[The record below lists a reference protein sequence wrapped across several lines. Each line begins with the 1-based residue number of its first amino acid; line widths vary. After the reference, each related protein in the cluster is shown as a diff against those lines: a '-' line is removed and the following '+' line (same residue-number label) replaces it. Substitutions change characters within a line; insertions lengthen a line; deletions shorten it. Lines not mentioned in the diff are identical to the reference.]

1 MRLED
6 DCSFFTCKTGSAI
19 KYYIDNR
26 KDPPMYFSDATN
38 RELSVGRLL
47 CFATQDV
54 LGLAGRYLVSS

>member
-1 MRLED
+1 
-6 DCSFFTCKTGSAI
+6 
-19 KYYIDNR
+19 
-26 KDPPMYFSDATN
+26 MYFSDATN